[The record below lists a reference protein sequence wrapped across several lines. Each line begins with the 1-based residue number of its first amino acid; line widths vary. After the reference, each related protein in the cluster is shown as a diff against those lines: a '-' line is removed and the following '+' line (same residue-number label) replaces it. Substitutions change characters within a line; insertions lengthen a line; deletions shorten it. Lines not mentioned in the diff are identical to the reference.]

1 MWRKQVGTITKK
13 EQNVHNNVEK
23 VKKKRGKNKKHL
35 LTSMTSHVVDKTK
48 DQDDDDENEQEEE
61 PEDGNEFLDEIKEQ
75 NAERLNSR
83 QSYKGRRDSQQS
95 VIGGDSNY
103 NGNRDPNN
111 P

>member
-1 MWRKQVGTITKK
+1 
-13 EQNVHNNVEK
+13 
-23 VKKKRGKNKKHL
+23 
-35 LTSMTSHVVDKTK
+35 MTSHVVDKTK